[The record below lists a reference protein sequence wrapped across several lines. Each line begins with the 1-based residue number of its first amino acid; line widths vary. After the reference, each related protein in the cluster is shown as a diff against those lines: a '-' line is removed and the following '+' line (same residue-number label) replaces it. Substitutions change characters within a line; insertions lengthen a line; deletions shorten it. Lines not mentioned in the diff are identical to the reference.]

1 MISYICTTTTHPSY
15 GHILAGTIKD
25 SITRYAHQTGH
36 HVERRFGWDC
46 HGLPVEYEIDKKLGI
61 SGKEDVEKMGI
72 RAYNQACRSI
82 VSRYCKEWEIT
93 VGRLGRWIDFK
104 NDYKTMEPWY
114 MESVWWVF
122 KTLWE
127 KDLVYQG
134 YKVMPYSTVCNTP
147 LSNFE
152 AGLNYK
158 DVSDPEVIVTFPL
171 IDEPDVSLVA
181 WTTTPWTLPSNL
193 ALCVNPEMD
202 YVKIRDVAKGN
213 VYILAEVRLPEL
225 YPKMKKQ
232 KKKYKGGEFEVL
244 EKFKA
249 VPTGQSVFLRMVRS
263 SQVRRGGC

>member
-1 MISYICTTTTHPSY
+1 
-15 GHILAGTIKD
+15 
-25 SITRYAHQTGH
+25 
-36 HVERRFGWDC
+36 
-46 HGLPVEYEIDKKLGI
+46 
-61 SGKEDVEKMGI
+61 MG
-72 RAYNQACRSI
+72 
-82 VSRYCKEWEIT
+82 
-93 VGRLGRWIDFK
+93 
-104 NDYKTMEPWY
+104 
-114 MESVWWVF
+114 VWWVF
-122 KTLWE
+122 KTLFD
-127 KDLVYQG
+127 KGLVYRG
-134 YKVMPYSTVCNTP
+134 YKVMPYSMACGTP

-244 EKFKA
+244 EKFKGA
-249 VPTGQSVFLRMVRS
+249 TLKGKKYEPIFPYFASRADSSFRVCCDAYVTDDSGTGVVHQAPAFGEDDFRVCLEHGVIQKGEVIPCPLDANGRFTDEVKDFEGMHVKEADPKIMDKLTQMKRIVKKGTIKHSYPF
-263 SQVRRGGC
+263 CW